1 MLLRRRQTLRIF
13 TVLRTV
19 VLIARIWTGLSGSS
33 FVIYVVFVFCEMVIL
48 HYEFQVLDSV
58 AVIPVEATFR
68 VCCLYTNTF
77 CEATASLN

>member
-1 MLLRRRQTLRIF
+1 
-13 TVLRTV
+13 
-19 VLIARIWTGLSGSS
+19 LSGSS